1 MDVSSILFL
10 YFVRASS
17 LSFSFATS
25 IFELQLHLPVHPLF
39 WERNAYRVVRKIQ
52 RQFNNVR
59 IVCFYFYLFIGNF
72 YPVFRSANFYAYSQS
87 FQCTFIKNY
96 KIFTI

>member
-17 LSFSFATS
+17 LSFSLATS
-25 IFELQLHLPVHPLF
+25 IFELQLHLLVHLCF
-39 WERNAYRVVRKIQ
+39 GNAYRVVRKIQ
-52 RQFNNVR
+52 RQFNYVR

>member
-17 LSFSFATS
+17 LSFSLATS
-25 IFELQLHLPVHPLF
+25 IFELQLHLLVHLCF
-39 WERNAYRVVRKIQ
+39 GNAYRVVRKIQ

-59 IVCFYFYLFIGNF
+59 IVCFRDFYLFIGNF

-87 FQCTFIKNY
+87 FQCTFTKNY